1 MGERKG
7 ETARPLAGKRALV
20 TGSTQGLGLAVARRL
35 ASVGCDIVL
44 HGLGDPKAVAV
55 VQQQIETESGVWCAY
70 SSADLR
76 NPSAI
81 EQMMTLGPIDILV
94 NNAVVRHVAAI
105 ESMPADHWDQ
115 DLAVNLSAA
124 FHTIRLGLPGMKA
137 RNWGRIVN
145 VSSIYGLVGATDRV
159 GYVTTKTALLGLT
172 RAVALETTGYDIT
185 CNAVCPGTSA
195 TPLHEASLET
205 LRRQQ
210 NLDHEAAER
219 LLLAGKQPTGRLIS
233 PDGVAALIVSLCS
246 PESRDITGAAIP
258 IDGGWSAM

>member
-1 MGERKG
+1 M
-7 ETARPLAGKRALV
+7 TMLAGRRALV

-35 ASVGCDIVL
+35 ASAGCDIVL
-44 HGLGDPKAVAV
+44 HGLGDPDA
-55 VQQQIETESGVWCAY
+55 IESEFRVRCMV

-76 NPSAI
+76 HPDSI
-81 EQMMTLGPIDILV
+81 EQMMAAFGAIDILI
-94 NNAVVRHVAAI
+94 NNAVVRHVAPF
-105 ESMPADHWDQ
+105 ESLSASDWDE
-115 DLAVNLSAA
+115 DLAVNLTAA
-124 FHTIRLGLPGMKA
+124 FHTIRLALPGMKT
-137 RNWGRIVN
+137 RNWGRIIN
-145 VSSIYGLVGATDRV
+145 VSSIYGLVGAANRA
-159 GYVTTKTALLGLT
+159 GYVTTKTALIGLT

-195 TPLHEASLET
+195 TPIHEASLAT
-205 LRRQQ
+205 LRVTQ
-210 NLDHEAAER
+210 NLDRDDAER